1 MRFTGL
7 VSLLI
12 GSLLLL
18 NGCAMQ
24 ISETQPQE
32 LKENS
37 SALPVEIQLQRIHSY
52 PEGGSRV
59 IGTSAIQSG
68 DILLTSPFGP
78 TSMGIR
84 LFSASS
90 VSHAAIYLGN
100 DLVVE
105 AVGGSGVQIVTMDE
119 VMDHNSKIIVFR
131 VPDLSAQQALAI
143 REFSES
149 KVGMKYNYNGVA
161 LMAPFMLTRQ
171 LCNLNPFSSTFSN
184 DCLNAMAQIQLGN
197 DEDAKGKFFCSQFV
211 IEAYNQAGLPITASA
226 PVWVSPVDLLHMREG
241 DVAFLTPNKPLQYVG
256 HLKRGMVETTMT
268 SVKNF
273 LYFD

>member
-7 VSLLI
+7 TPFIVSL
-12 GSLLLL
+12 LLLL
-18 NGCAMQ
+18 NGCVMQ
-24 ISETQPQE
+24 ISESESQGPEQ
-32 LKENS
+32 NS
-37 SALPVEIQLQRIHSY
+37 VALPVDIQFQRIHSY
-52 PEGGSRV
+52 PEGGSRA
-59 IGTSAIQSG
+59 IDTSAIQMG

-119 VMDHNSKIIVFR
+119 VMEHNTKIIVFR
-131 VPDLSAQQALAI
+131 VPDLSEQQALAI
-143 REFSES
+143 RQFSES
-149 KVGMKYNYNGVA
+149 KVGVKYNYNGVA
-161 LMAPFMLTRQ
+161 LMAPFMFTRQ
-171 LCNLNPFSSTFSN
+171 LCNLNPFSSTFRN
-184 DCLNAMAQIQLGN
+184 DCLNKIAQIQLGD

-241 DVAFLTPNKPLQYVG
+241 DVAFLTPHKPLQYVG
-256 HLKRGMVETTMT
+256 HLKRGMVENTMT

-273 LYFD
+273 FSFN